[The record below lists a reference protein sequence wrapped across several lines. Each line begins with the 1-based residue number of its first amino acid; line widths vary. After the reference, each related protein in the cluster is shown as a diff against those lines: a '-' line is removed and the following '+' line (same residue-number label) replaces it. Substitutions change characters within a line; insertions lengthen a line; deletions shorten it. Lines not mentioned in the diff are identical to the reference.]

1 MTGFAEVVA
10 GLREVKEAI
19 ESSEKRSPDNLVPHE
34 GIKTILS
41 VLAEYNVSG
50 DVTWPLRTIRY
61 VVLFYFRVLSVTYPR
76 MDATEK
82 CHLCRLLVHEACK
95 RHVSGVLDRNEVHKF
110 EFVLKVGEMTER
122 NDISNHADCAMF
134 LPEGSMSISKLRRGY
149 HEHYS
154 FVWLRVHGTIESQ
167 MELQTYLRLTTTD
180 IQTQITTLKKEFQ
193 RSHEHEEESQ
203 GVVKKGS

>member
-1 MTGFAEVVA
+1 MRRCLAY
-10 GLREVKEAI
+10 
-19 ESSEKRSPDNLVPHE
+19 SERRHMSDNLVPRE
-34 GIKTILS
+34 GIRVICSALDD
-41 VLAEYNVSG
+41 YNVSG

-95 RHVSGVLDRNEVHKF
+95 RHVSGVIDRNEVHKF
-110 EFVLKVGEMTER
+110 EFVLKVAEMTER
-122 NDISNHADCAMF
+122 DDISNHAICAMF
-134 LPEGSMSISKLRRGY
+134 LPEGTMSISKLRRGY

-167 MELQTYLRLTTTD
+167 MELQTYLRLTTTE
-180 IQTQITTLKKEFQ
+180 IQTQITSLKKEFL
-193 RSHEHEEESQ
+193 RSHENEEESQ
-203 GVVKKGS
+203 EESQAVAKQRKLSKPSES

>member
-193 RSHEHEEESQ
+193 RPHENEEGSQ
-203 GVVKKGS
+203 GVVKQGS

>member
-1 MTGFAEVVA
+1 MTVFAEVVA

-19 ESSEKRSPDNLVPHE
+19 ESSEKRFPDNLVPHE

-41 VLAEYNVSG
+41 VFAEYNVSG

-110 EFVLKVGEMTER
+110 EFVLKVGDMTER
-122 NDISNHADCAMF
+122 NDINNHADCAMF
-134 LPEGSMSISKLRRGY
+134 LPEGTMSISKLRRGY
-149 HEHYS
+149 HENYS
-154 FVWLRVHGTIESQ
+154 FLWLRTNGTIEYQ
-167 MELQTYLRLTTTD
+167 MELQSYLRLTTTE

-193 RSHEHEEESQ
+193 RSHEKEEESQ
-203 GVVKKGS
+203 GVVKQGS

>member
-19 ESSEKRSPDNLVPHE
+19 ESSEKRFPDNLVPHE

-110 EFVLKVGEMTER
+110 EFVLKVGDMTER
-122 NDISNHADCAMF
+122 NDINNHADCAMF
-134 LPEGSMSISKLRRGY
+134 LPEGTMSISKLRRGY
-149 HEHYS
+149 HENYS
-154 FVWLRVHGTIESQ
+154 FLWLRTNGTIEYQ
-167 MELQTYLRLTTTD
+167 MELQSYLRLTTTE

-193 RSHEHEEESQ
+193 RSHEKEEESQ
-203 GVVKKGS
+203 GVVKQGS

>member
-1 MTGFAEVVA
+1 MTGFAEDLA
-10 GLREVKEAI
+10 
-19 ESSEKRSPDNLVPHE
+19 DNFDPHE
-34 GIKTILS
+34 GIRVMLS
-41 VLAEYNVSG
+41 ALADYNVSG

-95 RHVSGVLDRNEVHKF
+95 RHVSGVLERYEAHKF
-110 EFVLKVGEMTER
+110 EFVVKVAEMIER
-122 NDISNHADCAMF
+122 DDTDNDAICAMF
-134 LPEGSMSISKLRRGY
+134 LPEGTMSISKLRRGY

-167 MELQTYLRLTTTD
+167 MELQTYLRLTTTE
-180 IQTQITTLKKEFQ
+180 IQTQITSLKKEFL
-193 RSHEHEEESQ
+193 RSHENEEESQ
-203 GVVKKGS
+203 EESQAVAKQRKLSKPSES